1 MHRRTYAVYW
11 DLFTPAEWEAKSAEY
26 AAERERVRKLEAA
39 TVAFVQPGE
48 MQPERDFNFQGEESS
63 ADRVLG
69 RPARRAR
76 KWFSFDVLVDPAHP
90 MALNITCHSEE
101 WQKRTFDLL
110 IDGVKI
116 GEKVVE
122 KGGPPRFF
130 ESEHPIPADL
140 VAGKEMVTVRF
151 QATGGREVAAIF
163 GLRMIR
169 ADAPR

>member
-1 MHRRTYAVYW
+1 MET
-11 DLFTPAEWEAKSAEY
+11 KSAEY
-26 AAERERVRKLEAA
+26 AAGRERMRKLEAA

-48 MQPERDFNFQGEESS
+48 MQPERDFNFQGEDSS

-76 KWFSFDVLVDPAHP
+76 NWFSFDVPVDPAHP
-90 MALNITCHSEE
+90 MALLITCHSDE

-116 GEKVVE
+116 GEQVVE

-130 ESEHPIPADL
+130 ETEYPIPADRIT
-140 VAGKEMVTVRF
+140 GQKKVTVRF